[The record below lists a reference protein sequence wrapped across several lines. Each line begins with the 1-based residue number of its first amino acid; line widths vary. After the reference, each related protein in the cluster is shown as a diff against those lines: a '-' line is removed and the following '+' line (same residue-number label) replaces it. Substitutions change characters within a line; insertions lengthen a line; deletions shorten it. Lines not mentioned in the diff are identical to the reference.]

1 MFKSIDMQSHEFITL
16 QRQVRNLRIAISL
29 FLIITIALFLTAF
42 KQSNRIEK
50 LRVSQLIIED
60 DQGRPVIVMG
70 TGETALLGRNR
81 RDSIHGIVLL
91 DQKGDDRLYL
101 GRETKLQMGGKLVE
115 RQTPGWS
122 LLINE
127 PGGDERAGFGF
138 RDGDNAVGLG
148 LDYGGKNGLEAIYL
162 SAADSLAYI
171 ALNGDVAR
179 GHRDR
184 IVLWSDT
191 RNDRSMIKIGDA
203 TRDDKIVWST
213 AKGVAKIQYRD
224 GNQRVHKIP

>member
-1 MFKSIDMQSHEFITL
+1 MERREFMKL
-16 QRQVRNLRIAISL
+16 QRQVRNLRIAMCI
-29 FLIITIALFLTAF
+29 FLVMSITLFLTAF
-42 KQSNRIEK
+42 TPSNRIEK
-50 LRVSQLIIED
+50 LSVSQLIIED
-60 DQGRPVIVMG
+60 QQGRPVIVMG
-70 TGETALLGRNR
+70 SGETVNLGRKR
-81 RDSIHGIVLL
+81 QDSIHGIVLM
-91 DQKGDDRLYL
+91 DQNGDDRLYL

-115 RQTPGWS
+115 PHSMGWS

-138 RDGDNAVGLG
+138 RDEDNAVGLG

-171 ALNGDVAR
+171 TLNGDVAK
-179 GHRDR
+179 GHHDR

-191 RNDRSMIKIGDA
+191 RRDMSMIKIGDA

-213 AKGVAKIQYRD
+213 TKGVPKIQYR
-224 GNQRVHKIP
+224 GREPASA